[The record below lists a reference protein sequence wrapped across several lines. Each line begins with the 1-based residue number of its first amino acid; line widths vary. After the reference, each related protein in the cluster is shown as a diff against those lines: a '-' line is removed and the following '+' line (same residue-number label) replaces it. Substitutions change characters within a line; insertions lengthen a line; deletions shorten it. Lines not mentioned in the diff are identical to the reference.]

1 MIPCIT
7 GRISTVHGIITAIRE
22 EIEVGGRVVEV
33 YASVCGNKSTDR
45 GIVIPTSQI
54 IKPRLA
60 VVVVPA
66 VTYRINY
73 AYVV

>member
-33 YASVCGNKSTDR
+33 YASVCGNKSTYR
-45 GIVIPTSQI
+45 RVIVSALEV

-60 VVVVPA
+60 VVVVPPIS
-66 VTYRINY
+66 YRIYY

>member
-7 GRISTVHGIITAIRE
+7 GRISTVHRVISAVSE

-33 YASVCGNKSTDR
+33 YASVCGNKSANR
-45 GIVIPTSQI
+45 RIIIPTFQVI
-54 IKPRLA
+54 EPRFA

-66 VTYRINY
+66 IAYRINY
-73 AYVV
+73 TDVV